1 MRSDK
6 TDGEDYSPFG
16 KDQTF
21 HHYSTSK
28 QFINHSV
35 KLNPDQIRIIL
46 LAVFLSSPSITWS
59 MINSQTT
66 TKNNNMVCSIEIVK
80 SLLYVYGENIAANIS
95 FKNKSLGSNFSLTR
109 IKSRYFGYTSCNSLV
124 VMLKYFPKCGLGLT
138 LIPRRTWYRELK

>member
-46 LAVFLSSPSITWS
+46 LAVFLSSPSITDKFS
-59 MINSQTT
+59 DDDKKNTT
-66 TKNNNMVCSIEIVK
+66 WCAV
-80 SLLYVYGENIAANIS
+80 
-95 FKNKSLGSNFSLTR
+95 
-109 IKSRYFGYTSCNSLV
+109 
-124 VMLKYFPKCGLGLT
+124 
-138 LIPRRTWYRELK
+138 